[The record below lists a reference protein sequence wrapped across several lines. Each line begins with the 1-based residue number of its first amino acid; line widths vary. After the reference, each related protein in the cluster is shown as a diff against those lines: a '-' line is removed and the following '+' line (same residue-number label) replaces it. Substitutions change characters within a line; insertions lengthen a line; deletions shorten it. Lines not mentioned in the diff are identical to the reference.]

1 MLEQLTR
8 QAVGLGVTQRKK
20 CSSLPCSHSDFCLA
34 LITVNIKHNSIVR
47 SNVKTETCIRLYIK
61 KITQLKMTKQ
71 NKEAGLKLLFEF
83 PIGISVV

>member
-1 MLEQLTR
+1 MY
-8 QAVGLGVTQRKK
+8 K
-20 CSSLPCSHSDFCLA
+20 
-34 LITVNIKHNSIVR
+34 IVH
-47 SNVKTETCIRLYIK
+47 KK